1 MPRLLPNR
9 DLYNVPAP
17 WSYIMQA
24 VQAVAA
30 ILLLITVVQ
39 TGALDFLGL
48 RQPFVDS
55 KTAAPKLVITGLYK
69 YVRHPLYSAGI
80 LLLLFSPAMS
90 QNELALYVSIILYL
104 IIGAQFEERKLG
116 KFFGEDYA
124 QYKART
130 PFLIPWPPP
139 GN

>member
-9 DLYNVPAP
+9 ELYSVPAP

-24 VQAVAA
+24 VQAIAL
-30 ILLLITVVQ
+30 ILLAITVLQ
-39 TGALDFLGL
+39 TDALDFLGL

-55 KTAAPKLVITGLYK
+55 KTDTPNLVITGLYK
-69 YVRHPLYSAGI
+69 YVRHPLYSAAI

-90 QNELALYVSIILYL
+90 QNGLALYISISLYF
-104 IIGAQFEERKLG
+104 IIGAGFEERKLE

-124 QYKART
+124 RYKART
-130 PFLIPWPPP
+130 PFLIPRL
-139 GN
+139 NS